1 MIRFLILLLTIFSI
15 QLSSASAET
24 VRKLSPPILTPSSTK
39 CKIAC
44 TRPMRE
50 GKFNI
55 SVEDRNN
62 KVLVHCYGHG
72 GSGCTT
78 VFGSVGKAIG
88 LLASHSPNAEQKPIR
103 VIGSGIMGLTAAIEL
118 TQRGYNVVGIV
129 TKDLYDIP
137 SWKNAGYFAL
147 VSVKTSKEEEENL
160 NQIGMTAFKEFQK
173 INKGEH
179 SYISAECVKMLP
191 VYCSMDTEAGVE
203 NLEAAGLIPPK
214 NIVTLDFGNGVRHE
228 NFVEY
233 MTYFMDTTQI
243 MLELRAEVDRL
254 KIPVELNEIQNFDDI
269 AEPIVFNCTGIGAKT
284 LNNDD
289 NMVPVRGHLI
299 NLNAEAGE
307 GHMEYMIYTKVKDE
321 NGNEEY
327 VYMFPKCLQVT
338 ADSPKGQAVYAT
350 LGGTFIPITKPM
362 TIAEFEALDSY
373 EFQKLIER
381 NNQFFWG
388 KKTLN

>member
-1 MIRFLILLLTIFSI
+1 MKRFSLLFLAIFSI
-15 QLSSASAET
+15 QFFSVSAET

-55 SVEDRNN
+55 SVEDKNN
-62 KVLVHCYGHG
+62 KILVHCYGHG

-78 VFGSVGKAIG
+78 VFGSVDKAIK
-88 LLASHSPNAEQKPIR
+88 LFEAHSPNAEKKPIR

-160 NQIGMTAFKEFQK
+160 NQIGMTTFKEFQK

-179 SYISAECVKMLP
+179 PYISAGCVQMLP
-191 VYCSMDTEAGVE
+191 VYCSLDTEAGVE

-214 NIVTLDFGNGVRHE
+214 KIVTLDFGNGVRHK

-254 KIPVELNEIQNFDDI
+254 QIPVELKEIQNFDDI
-269 AEPIVFNCTGIGAKT
+269 VEPIVFNCSGIGAKT
-284 LNNDD
+284 LNHDD
-289 NMVPVRGHLI
+289 QMVPVRGHLI
-299 NLNAEAGE
+299 NLNAESGD
-307 GHMEYMIYTKVKDE
+307 GHMKYMIYTKVKGD
-321 NGNEEY
+321 NGEDEY

-338 ADSPKGQAVYAT
+338 ADCPKGQSVHAT

-362 TIAEFEALDSY
+362 TISEFDALDAY